1 MLVAESGQ
9 PSCGW
14 AALQGFKDVFRCG
27 VFGSSASAA
36 RFINR
41 FAELAENYQPK
52 DARGTY

>member
-14 AALQGFKDVFRCG
+14 AALQGFKDVFRRG